1 MTTALIQKIKE
12 ELCILKVQLNLQP
25 KQVELWSWE
34 EQQKFLDATVNSER
48 VKKYPVN
55 SDFARLFFKKLL
67 RYLEQRQEVHDDIYS
82 YLCSLMAKDR
92 EKESFYYRHYIIG
105 EDLKNCIIIK
115 ETKNMV
121 VNGTTGM
128 RTWEVNIGIIAIV
141 SAAGQMLVTWASDSL
156 YWQYMDAAEMVYQHA
171 FIHFL

>member
-1 MTTALIQKIKE
+1 M
-12 ELCILKVQLNLQP
+12 ELLT
-25 KQVELWSWE
+25 WG
-34 EQQKFLDATVNSER
+34 EQQKFLDATGNSER

-67 RYLEQRQEVHDDIYS
+67 MNLEPRQEIHDDIYS
-82 YLCSLMAKDR
+82 YLCSLMEKDR

-105 EDLKNCIIIK
+105 EDLENFIIIK

-128 RTWEVNIGIIAIV
+128 RTWEVNLEILEDFLLQ
-141 SAAGQMLVTWASDSL
+141 SANGTYLMLK
-156 YWQYMDAAEMVYQHA
+156 
-171 FIHFL
+171 